1 MTYWNFKTVDEFQ
14 EWMDNQPHDV
24 RATIHEVMD
33 QVKINPRLEPPS
45 VKKLEDHVWELR
57 AKVNR
62 VRYRPLFCLG
72 PGRGELTFLI
82 GSTKTSNN
90 KKTRFDPI
98 NAVKTAETR
107 RNLIFVNRGYIR
119 EYSRRKK

>member
-1 MTYWNFKTVDEFQ
+1 MAYWNLKTVAEFQ
-14 EWMDNQPHDV
+14 EWMDKQPPDV

-33 QVKINPRLEPPS
+33 QVKINPHLEYPF
-45 VKKLEDHVWELR
+45 VKKLKDHVWELR
-57 AKVNR
+57 AKVNK

-72 PGRGELTFLI
+72 PGKGELTFLI
-82 GSTKTSNN
+82 GSTKTSNRR
-90 KKTRFDPI
+90 KTRFDPI

-107 RNLIFVNRGYIR
+107 RNLIFIKGGYIS